1 LFTNLGVGFHT
12 PFVDIVKVVSRN
24 LRKFREIRGWS
35 VIDLAKKCK
44 VAKQTIY
51 QIEDGTNWI
60 GLKTV
65 QKVCRELGIDQ
76 HELFQFDKRSTNN

>member
-1 LFTNLGVGFHT
+1 VEIT
-12 PFVDIVKVVSRN
+12 DIVSKN
-24 LRKFREIRGWS
+24 LKYFREKRGLS
-35 VIDLAKKCK
+35 VIDLAKICK

-65 QKVCRELGIDQ
+65 QKVCEALDIEE
-76 HELFQFDKRSTNN
+76 HELFQFEKRSTNN